1 MGRITWP
8 LDGDAGLVFRSAHFA
23 KYFTILSVKFES
35 LCIRPI
41 MSTKADKGDRK
52 REIEQSPMK
61 KKFRDSAISSEELD
75 SAIASRIELA
85 FKEHQS
91 TLNSVVNSAVRDAVD
106 SVLIPALRELRE
118 DILATNKSVREL
130 REEFEAIVTKTKQT
144 RDRVDSVQAA
154 AREDKRT
161 VTDLKDQLERLTEKM
176 TDMEDRCRRNNVR
189 LVGLPEGMEGPDAA
203 VFLRANLSK
212 WIPSLR
218 GRDIEIDRAHRVYD
232 GGRGSDRPRTLIF
245 RVLRW
250 HDRSDI
256 LKGARQAYPVKC
268 AQNNVTLLFFP
279 DFSPATAIRRK
290 AFGPV
295 LKKMTALGLQPFL
308 IYPAVIKLRHKGEQ
322 RSFDSPQK
330 AEDFI
335 SSMSQQKSYAAALR
349 GDDGGAAAAVSPVRR
364 EGRDGLDGL
373 GPSCP
378 EGDDS
383 RMAMDAC

>member
-1 MGRITWP
+1 M
-8 LDGDAGLVFRSAHFA
+8 
-23 KYFTILSVKFES
+23 
-35 LCIRPI
+35 
-41 MSTKADKGDRK
+41 
-52 REIEQSPMK
+52 
-61 KKFRDSAISSEELD
+61 
-75 SAIASRIELA
+75 
-85 FKEHQS
+85 
-91 TLNSVVNSAVRDAVD
+91 D

-118 DILATNKSVREL
+118 DIQATNKSVKEL

-176 TDMEDRCRRNNVR
+176 TDMQMTDDRCRRNNVR

-203 VFLRANLSK
+203 SFLRANLSK

-279 DFSPATAIRRK
+279 DFSPATAIRRRHLVRFWRRWLHLVSSPSSSIQRWLSYGTK
-290 AFGPV
+290 ENREASIP
-295 LKKMTALGLQPFL
+295 
-308 IYPAVIKLRHKGEQ
+308 LRKRRILSVPCLS
-322 RSFDSPQK
+322 RSPMPQLCGGRRG
-330 AEDFI
+330 
-335 SSMSQQKSYAAALR
+335 SSGRCFSGST
-349 GDDGGAAAAVSPVRR
+349 GGAWRP
-364 EGRDGLDGL
+364 GWTW
-373 GPSCP
+373 P
-378 EGDDS
+378 
-383 RMAMDAC
+383 

>member
-1 MGRITWP
+1 M
-8 LDGDAGLVFRSAHFA
+8 
-23 KYFTILSVKFES
+23 
-35 LCIRPI
+35 
-41 MSTKADKGDRK
+41 
-52 REIEQSPMK
+52 
-61 KKFRDSAISSEELD
+61 
-75 SAIASRIELA
+75 
-85 FKEHQS
+85 
-91 TLNSVVNSAVRDAVD
+91 
-106 SVLIPALRELRE
+106 
-118 DILATNKSVREL
+118 
-130 REEFEAIVTKTKQT
+130 
-144 RDRVDSVQAA
+144 
-154 AREDKRT
+154 
-161 VTDLKDQLERLTEKM
+161 
-176 TDMEDRCRRNNVR
+176 
-189 LVGLPEGMEGPDAA
+189 
-203 VFLRANLSK
+203 
-212 WIPSLR
+212 R

-308 IYPAVIKLRHKGEQ
+308 IYPAVIKLRHKGTEKL
-322 RSFDSPQK
+322 DSPQK

-335 SSMSQQKSYAAALR
+335 SSMSQQKSMPQLCGGTR
-349 GDDGGAAAAVSPVRR
+349 GSSGRCFSSSR
-364 EGRDGLDGL
+364 EGRDGRDGL

-383 RMAMDAC
+383 RMNMDAC

>member
-1 MGRITWP
+1 M
-8 LDGDAGLVFRSAHFA
+8 
-23 KYFTILSVKFES
+23 
-35 LCIRPI
+35 
-41 MSTKADKGDRK
+41 
-52 REIEQSPMK
+52 
-61 KKFRDSAISSEELD
+61 
-75 SAIASRIELA
+75 
-85 FKEHQS
+85 
-91 TLNSVVNSAVRDAVD
+91 
-106 SVLIPALRELRE
+106 
-118 DILATNKSVREL
+118 
-130 REEFEAIVTKTKQT
+130 
-144 RDRVDSVQAA
+144 
-154 AREDKRT
+154 
-161 VTDLKDQLERLTEKM
+161 
-176 TDMEDRCRRNNVR
+176 
-189 LVGLPEGMEGPDAA
+189 
-203 VFLRANLSK
+203 
-212 WIPSLR
+212 R

-349 GDDGGAAAAVSPVRR
+349 GDDGGAAAAVSPSPR
-364 EGRDGLDGL
+364 EGRDGRDGL

-383 RMAMDAC
+383 KMAMDAC